1 MTIWFRILLF
11 LAAILSLQLVLR
23 NIRKS
28 KLLISDSLFWIF
40 FSAILVILAVFPQI
54 AYAVSDLLGIQ
65 SPVNLVY
72 LVIIALLI
80 WRVFKLYLR
89 VSSMDTKLKELAQ
102 RIALN
107 ENKVPFQKE
116 NVLPNK
122 GGRAS

>member
-1 MTIWFRILLF
+1 LKKRRSFHDDLVSNF
-11 LAAILSLQLVLR
+11 VAFSSYSSLQLVLR

-40 FSAILVILAVFPQI
+40 FSAILVILAIFPQI
-54 AYAVSDLLGIQ
+54 AYVVSDLLGVQ

-89 VSSMDTKLKELAQ
+89 VSSMDTKLKELTQ

-107 ENKVPFQKE
+107 EKATHSK
-116 NVLPNK
+116 
-122 GGRAS
+122 